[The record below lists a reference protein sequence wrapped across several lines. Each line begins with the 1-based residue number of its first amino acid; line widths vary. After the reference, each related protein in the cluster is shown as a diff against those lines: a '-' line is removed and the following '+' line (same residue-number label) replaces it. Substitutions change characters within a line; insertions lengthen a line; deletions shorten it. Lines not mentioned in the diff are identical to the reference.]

1 MEGGVMVDS
10 QRIEERFAQDIA
22 EIKSTLKELAM
33 VTVTLA
39 LHNQRIDTIENRVA
53 RVETDFEQAWANIQD
68 VKMTCKLREG
78 VYEKGLKYFEEH
90 GSNDTPDTWLNQL
103 LGGAVRNGVWIAVA
117 ALISTA
123 ISILVKR

>member
-1 MEGGVMVDS
+1 MDS

-39 LHNQRIDTIENRVA
+39 LHNERMGNMEKRVVK
-53 RVETDFEQAWANIQD
+53 VETDLEEAWDNIHTIHT
-68 VKMTCKLREG
+68 TCKMREAVYQNG
-78 VYEKGLKYFEEH
+78 VKYFEENR
-90 GSNDTPDTWLNQL
+90 GKTNDTWLNEL

-123 ISILVKR
+123 ISIMMKR

>member
-1 MEGGVMVDS
+1 MVDS

-39 LHNQRIDTIENRVA
+39 LHNQRIDTIENRVV
-53 RVETDFEQAWANIQD
+53 RVETDLEEAWANMQD

-90 GSNDTPDTWLNQL
+90 GSNNTPDTWLNQL

>member
-1 MEGGVMVDS
+1 MVDS

-39 LHNQRIDTIENRVA
+39 LHNERMGNMEKRVVK
-53 RVETDFEQAWANIQD
+53 VETDLEQAWAGIHD
-68 VKMTCKLREG
+68 VQLTCKLREG
-78 VYEKGLKYFEEH
+78 VYQKGVKYFEEY
-90 GSNDTPDTWLNQL
+90 GNQSGDTWLNEL

>member
-1 MEGGVMVDS
+1 MDS

-39 LHNQRIDTIENRVA
+39 LHNQRIDTIENRVVK
-53 RVETDFEQAWANIQD
+53 VETDLEQAWANMQD

-78 VYEKGLKYFEEH
+78 VYLKSVRYFEEH
-90 GSNDTPDTWLNQL
+90 GNQTGDTWLNQL

>member
-1 MEGGVMVDS
+1 MDS

-39 LHNQRIDTIENRVA
+39 LHNQRIDTIENRVV
-53 RVETDFEQAWANIQD
+53 RVETDLEQAWENIQD

-78 VYEKGLKYFEEH
+78 VYKKGLKYFEEH

>member
-1 MEGGVMVDS
+1 MDS

-39 LHNQRIDTIENRVA
+39 LHNQRIDTIENRVV
-53 RVETDFEQAWANIQD
+53 RVETDLEQTWANMQD

-90 GSNDTPDTWLNQL
+90 GSNNTPDTWLNQL

>member
-1 MEGGVMVDS
+1 MDS

-39 LHNQRIDTIENRVA
+39 LHNQRIDTIENRVV
-53 RVETDFEQAWANIQD
+53 RVETDLERTWANMQD

-90 GSNDTPDTWLNQL
+90 GSNNTPDTWLNQL

>member
-1 MEGGVMVDS
+1 MDS

-39 LHNQRIDTIENRVA
+39 LHNQRIDTIENRVV
-53 RVETDFEQAWANIQD
+53 RVETDLEQAWENIQD

-90 GSNDTPDTWLNQL
+90 GLNDTPDTWLNQL
-103 LGGAVRNGVWIAVA
+103 LGGAVRNGVWIVVA

>member
-1 MEGGVMVDS
+1 MVDS

-39 LHNQRIDTIENRVA
+39 LHNERMGNMEKRVVK
-53 RVETDFEQAWANIQD
+53 VETDLEQAWAGIQD
-68 VKMTCKLREG
+68 VQLTCKLREG
-78 VYEKGLKYFEEH
+78 VYKKGLKYFEEH
-90 GSNDTPDTWLNQL
+90 GSNDTPDTWVNQL

-123 ISILVKR
+123 ISILAKR

>member
-1 MEGGVMVDS
+1 MDS

-39 LHNQRIDTIENRVA
+39 LHNQRIDTIENRVVK
-53 RVETDFEQAWANIQD
+53 VETDLEQTWANIQD

-78 VYEKGLKYFEEH
+78 VYLKGVKYFEEH
-90 GSNDTPDTWLNQL
+90 GNQTGDTWLNQL

-123 ISILVKR
+123 ISIMMKR

>member
-1 MEGGVMVDS
+1 MDS

-39 LHNQRIDTIENRVA
+39 LHNQRIDIIENRVVK
-53 RVETDFEQAWANIQD
+53 VETDLEEAWANMQD
-68 VKMTCKLREG
+68 VKITCKLREG
-78 VYEKGLKYFEEH
+78 VYKKGLKYFEEH
-90 GSNDTPDTWLNQL
+90 GSNNTPDTWLNQL

>member
-1 MEGGVMVDS
+1 MDS

-39 LHNQRIDTIENRVA
+39 LHNQRIDTIENRVV
-53 RVETDFEQAWANIQD
+53 RVETDLEQAWENIQD

-90 GSNDTPDTWLNQL
+90 WLNDTPDTWLNQL